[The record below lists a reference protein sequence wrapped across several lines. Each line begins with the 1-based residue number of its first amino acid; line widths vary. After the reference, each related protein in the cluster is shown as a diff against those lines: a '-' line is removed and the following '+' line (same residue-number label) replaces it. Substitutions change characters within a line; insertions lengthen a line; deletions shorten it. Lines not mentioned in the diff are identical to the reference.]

1 MMCSNEP
8 LLKPETAISNGVEE
22 AKESAEHCNLQLA
35 IDLEANKT
43 RLINVLSQFPAI
55 ALWLLHKYEA
65 SVCESE
71 QASEALTVALAK
83 IKSRYLQASLSFS
96 GRGFKRKAET
106 DEKRH
111 LTEALQAFPFSVDD
125 LLVLIEFIICVF
137 TNREG
142 GYQSAAQNV
151 KNHSAWIVKRLKGS
165 NRHSKLNLPD
175 IMDAIR
181 ASQFDEQFLFLS
193 GADMQQYVTDMIV
206 AERLWLNSRQALAE
220 ANSGLVLFI
229 ANRYKCGFLD
239 FDDLVQEGQ
248 TGLLKAIDKFDH
260 RLGFQFS
267 TYAAYWIRQA
277 ISRALSRSERV
288 VRVPCEQVANIH
300 KVLRAKNELL
310 SKTGKEPSIKEL
322 ADYSK
327 IPDDQIN
334 AILCISQTA
343 VSLESLEDDEDS
355 LAPIDFL
362 EQQVFAHPF
371 KKIEQSDLK
380 DWIGNAIKVLDPRE
394 LKVICCHFGVNTD
407 NEMTL
412 QEIGA
417 ELNLT
422 RERVRQIQVKAL
434 NKMKLSY
441 GNQLMSFL

>member
-1 MMCSNEP
+1 MMYLNIS
-8 LLKPETAISNGVEE
+8 LLKPETVIVNNVNE
-22 AKESAEHCNLQLA
+22 AKENTEHCNFQLA
-35 IDLEANKT
+35 SNIEAGKAG
-43 RLINVLSQFPAI
+43 LINTLSQFPAT

-65 SVCESE
+65 DAYKPE
-71 QASEALTVALAK
+71 QTAEAFTAALAK
-83 IKSRYLQASLSFS
+83 IKHHYLLASLSFS
-96 GRGFKRKAET
+96 GRGFNCEAKV

-111 LTEALQAFPFSVDD
+111 LIEALQVFPFSVED
-125 LLVLIEFIICVF
+125 LLLLTEFIIYAF
-137 TNREG
+137 TTRND
-142 GYQSAAQNV
+142 NV
-151 KNHSAWIVKRLKGS
+151 KSYSDVVVKRLERSSRRG
-165 NRHSKLNLPD
+165 KLDLPD
-175 IMDAIR
+175 IIEAML

-193 GADMQQYVTDMIV
+193 ATDMQQCVTDMIF
-206 AERLWLNSRQALAE
+206 AERLWLSSRQALAE
-220 ANSGLVLFI
+220 ANSGLVSFI
-229 ANRYKCGFLD
+229 ANQYKCGFLD

-260 RLGFQFS
+260 HLGFQFS
-267 TYAAYWIRQA
+267 TYAAYWIKQA
-277 ISRALSRSERV
+277 ISRALSRNERV

-310 SKTGKEPSIKEL
+310 SRTGREPSIKEL
-322 ADYSK
+322 AEYSK
-327 IPDDQIN
+327 IPEDQIN
-334 AILCISQTA
+334 AILSMSQTA
-343 VSLESLEDDEDS
+343 VSLETLDEDEES

-362 EQQVFAHPF
+362 EQQVFDTPF

-380 DWIGNAIKVLDPRE
+380 AWIGRAIKTLDPRE
-394 LKVICCHFGVNTD
+394 LKVICCHFGINTG

-441 GNQLMSFL
+441 GKQLMSFL

>member
-1 MMCSNEP
+1 MYLNKG
-8 LLKPETAISNGVEE
+8 LLKPETAIVNSAVEGG
-22 AKESAEHCNLQLA
+22 AEYCNFQMASHLDA
-35 IDLEANKT
+35 GKS
-43 RLINVLSQFPAI
+43 RLINILCQFPAT

-65 SVCESE
+65 DACKSE
-71 QASEALTVALAK
+71 QTGETLRVTLAE
-83 IKSRYLQASLSFS
+83 IKNDYLLASLSFS
-96 GRGFKRKAET
+96 GRGFYHEAGTAE
-106 DEKRH
+106 KQH
-111 LTEALQAFPFSVDD
+111 LTEALQAFPFSFED
-125 LLVLIEFIICVF
+125 LSALTDLIIHAFKIRNIDHP
-137 TNREG
+137 
-142 GYQSAAQNV
+142 SAQNHPHLV
-151 KNHSAWIVKRLKGS
+151 TKRLEGLS
-165 NRHSKLNLPD
+165 RRSKLELPD
-175 IMDAIR
+175 IIDAMR
-181 ASQFDEQFLFLS
+181 ASQFDEQFLFLPS
-193 GADMQQYVTDMIV
+193 ADMEQLVTEMIF
-206 AERLWLNSRQALAE
+206 AEHLWLSSRQELAE

-229 ANRYKCGFLD
+229 ANRYKGGFLD

-248 TGLLKAIDKFDH
+248 TGLLRAIDKFDH

-267 TYAAYWIRQA
+267 TYAAYWVKQA
-277 ISRALSRSERV
+277 MSRALSRCERV
-288 VRVPCEQVANIH
+288 VRVPCEQVANIN

-310 SKTGKEPSIKEL
+310 SKTGRQPSIKEL
-322 ADYSK
+322 AEYSK
-327 IPDDQIN
+327 IPGAQIN
-334 AILCISQTA
+334 AILCTSQTA
-343 VSLESLEDDEDS
+343 VSLENQDEDEES

-380 DWIGNAIKVLDPRE
+380 AWIGKAVKILDPRE

-441 GNQLMSFL
+441 GKQLMSFL

>member
-1 MMCSNEP
+1 MNS
-8 LLKPETAISNGVEE
+8 ETLTNKVNDSKGSI
-22 AKESAEHCNLQLA
+22 EHCNFQVA
-35 IDLEANKT
+35 SDLDAGKS
-43 RLINVLSQFPAI
+43 RLIDILSQFPAT
-55 ALWLLHKYEA
+55 ALWLLYKYEA
-65 SVCESE
+65 DDDKQEPDTE
-71 QASEALTVALAK
+71 ASKVILE
-83 IKSRYLQASLSFS
+83 IKNHYLLASLSFS
-96 GRGFKRKAET
+96 GSVFNHEAGVTEKQHLSKAV
-106 DEKRH
+106 
-111 LTEALQAFPFSVDD
+111 QAFPFSFEDLSALVD
-125 LLVLIEFIICVF
+125 LIIHAFKLRDA
-137 TNREG
+137 NN
-142 GYQSAAQNV
+142 QSAQNYSRLV
-151 KNHSAWIVKRLKGS
+151 AKRLERLS
-165 NRHSKLNLPD
+165 RLDLP
-175 IMDAIR
+175 AIIAAIH
-181 ASQFDEQFLFLS
+181 ASQFDQDFLFLPDN
-193 GADMQQYVTDMIV
+193 DMQEWVPDMIA
-206 AERLWLNSRQALAE
+206 AEHLWLNSRQRLAE

-229 ANRYKCGFLD
+229 ANQYKGGFLD

-267 TYAAYWIRQA
+267 TYAAYWVKQA
-277 ISRALSRSERV
+277 ISRALSRNERV

-310 SKTGKEPSIKEL
+310 TKTGRKPSIKEL
-322 ADYSK
+322 AEYAK
-327 IPDDQIN
+327 IPDEQIN
-334 AILCISQTA
+334 AILCSSQTA
-343 VSLESLEDDEDS
+343 VSMENLDDDEES

-380 DWIGNAIKVLDPRE
+380 AWIGKAIKVLDPRE
-394 LKVICCHFGVNTD
+394 LRIICCHFGVNTD

-441 GNQLMSFL
+441 GKQLMSFL